1 MNLHIK
7 LGLLFGSLTVLL
19 IVSAALSYVL
29 VKRIDSDVQNL
40 GRVVAPL
47 KEAALE
53 MEISIGESS
62 KAIIQYS
69 IDREERH
76 IRRFI
81 ETKIDFARALE
92 EFSRLAETDEEM
104 DAGFRIGQIHDGLGR
119 LSDNIIGVTN
129 SIDSSLTRLGHDAA
143 NIEEI
148 LNDQLEALIDRN
160 APDGL
165 SKLEAV
171 LNMAIDMKE
180 TFLAVQSYMA
190 SPAPRFRQIVRE
202 ENEGFKGYTA
212 LFRSSQLSLEEE
224 ILVGVIDEVFV
235 DAVAMG
241 NRVMDQVDEQRIL
254 LVRLADDL
262 EKINRIVNEE
272 VQPLILAET
281 VAALDGAEASVDVAT
296 LSVFILI
303 ALGAVVGVSAAAI
316 VARQI
321 VNPIVRL
328 TNVAVE
334 LGKGNLG
341 VRANAETGDEIGTLA
356 DSFNEMAAARQ
367 RAENQRVAL
376 ISELEGKNTELAQL
390 DELKDNFLS
399 SVCHEL
405 RTPLTA
411 IKGSAEILFD
421 GDGVTEEIQK
431 QFLTIINSESDRL
444 TRLINDV
451 LDLARYEAGEERW
464 YDEPNSI
471 GDIVESAVAGIR
483 ALAIQTNL
491 DVNVSVDSDLSDV
504 WCDPDKINQV
514 LTNLLSNAI
523 KFTPES
529 GEIQVFAKESLTAGS
544 AGDGRVVEISVSD
557 TGVGIATE
565 DLDEI
570 FQKFKQFGDTP
581 SDVRKGTGLGLPIC
595 KEIVDHYGGRIWAE
609 SDLGKGSVF
618 TFTLPVNQ
626 ISSAIVSPLD
636 GDASASSD
644 PSNEHK
650 TILVVDDESNV
661 RRLLYHEFTNR
672 GYFVLEAGDGR
683 TAIDLARKYHPD
695 LITMDVLMPIMDGYD
710 ATIAIKGDQETKDI
724 PILVISIVESRE
736 RGIEIGANEF
746 ISKPFSVDQV
756 LECVSRLLGGEAK
769 KVLVVVDDKALAETI
784 KFQLEQSGF
793 IPSVIHR
800 GNDVL
805 DAIVLEP
812 PDLIV
817 LDLIMPEV
825 DGFDILTE
833 IKSRPETANIPVI
846 VLSGVEIDGAKVRAL
861 SLGAAEFVSKA
872 EGLARLHEEIE
883 SILSQQT
890 AN

>member
-53 MEISIGESS
+53 MQISIGEGT

-69 IDREERH
+69 IDQDERH

-81 ETKIDFARALE
+81 ETKIEFARALE
-92 EFSRLAETDEEM
+92 EFTRLAETDEER
-104 DAGFRIGQIHDGLGR
+104 DAGLRIGQIHDGLGQ

-129 SIDSSLTRLGHDAA
+129 DIHSSLTRLSNDVV
-143 NIEEI
+143 NIEVI
-148 LNDQLEALIDRN
+148 LNEQLEVLIDRN

-165 SKLEAV
+165 TKLEAV
-171 LNMAIDMKE
+171 LNMDIRLDEA
-180 TFLAVQSYMA
+180 FLSVQSYLA
-190 SPAPRFRQIVRE
+190 SPDPRFRLSLRE
-202 ENEGFKGYTA
+202 EEEEFKEFEA
-212 LFRSSQLSLEEE
+212 VFRSSQLSLNEE
-224 ILVGVIDEVFV
+224 ILVGVIDGVFV
-235 DAVAMG
+235 DAMAMG
-241 NRVMDQVDEQRIL
+241 NRVMDRVDAQRNL

-262 EKINRIVNEE
+262 EKIDRIVNEE
-272 VQPLILAET
+272 VHPLILAET
-281 VAALDGAEASVDVAT
+281 VEALDSAEASVDVAT

-303 ALGAVVGVSAAAI
+303 ALGAVVGVAAAAI

-328 TNVAVE
+328 TNVAIE
-334 LGKGNLG
+334 LGQGNLG

-356 DSFNEMAAARQ
+356 DSFNQMAAARE
-367 RAENQRVAL
+367 RAEDQRVAL
-376 ISELEGKNTELAQL
+376 ISELESKNAELAQL

-399 SVCHEL
+399 SVSHEL

-411 IKGSAEILFD
+411 IKGSAEILLEEE
-421 GDGVTEEIQK
+421 GVTEETRK

-451 LDLARYEAGEERW
+451 LDLARYEAGQERW

-483 ALAIQTNL
+483 ALAIQNNL
-491 DVNVSVDSDLSDV
+491 DVSVSVDSDLLDV
-504 WCDPDKINQV
+504 WCDADKINQV

-523 KFTPES
+523 KFTPEN
-529 GEIQVFAKESLTAGS
+529 GKIQIYAKESFTAGS
-544 AGDGRVVEISVSD
+544 AGDGRVVEIRVSD
-557 TGVGIATE
+557 TGIGIATE
-565 DLDEI
+565 DLEEI
-570 FQKFKQFGDTP
+570 FKKFKQFGDTP
-581 SDVRKGTGLGLPIC
+581 PDVHRGTGLGLPIC

-609 SDLGKGSVF
+609 SQLGKGSVF
-618 TFTLPVNQ
+618 IFTLPIDQ
-626 ISSAIVSPLD
+626 ISSAVESPPAED
-636 GDASASSD
+636 TASSPA
-644 PSNEHK
+644 PSNQHK
-650 TILVVDDESNV
+650 TILVVDDEANV
-661 RRLLYHEFTNR
+661 RRLLHHELTDR
-672 GYFVLEAGDGR
+672 GYFVLEASNGR
-683 TAIDLARKYHPD
+683 TAIDLAREHHPD
-695 LITMDVLMPIMDGYD
+695 LIMMDVLMPIMDGYD
-710 ATIAIKGDQETKDI
+710 ATIAIRGDQETKDI
-724 PILVISIVESRE
+724 PILVISIVEGRE

-746 ISKPFSVDQV
+746 VSKPFSVDQV
-756 LECVSRLLGGEAK
+756 LECVSRLLVGEAK
-769 KVLVVVDDKALAETI
+769 KVLVVIDDKALAETI
-784 KFQLEQSGF
+784 RLQLEQKGF
-793 IPSVIHR
+793 IPSAVHR

-833 IKSRPETANIPVI
+833 IKRRPETTDIPVI

-883 SILSQQT
+883 SILSQQP